1 MIIHGMAD
9 DVVPFQT
16 SVQLAEEL
24 IKQRKEFDLVLAP
37 AATHRWATRPDDA
50 AYLFNKLIGHFDR
63 YLGPGPRPSDQAGVP
78 SSPHWTRLPS
88 RHPRPPPHRRAN
100 TIDRH

>member
-1 MIIHGMAD
+1 MAD

-37 AATHRWATRPDDA
+37 AATHRWATQPDDA
-50 AYLFNKLIGHFDR
+50 VYLFNKLIGHFDR
-63 YLGPGPRPSDQAGVP
+63 YLGPGPRASDQAGIP
-78 SSPHWTRLPS
+78 SSRQ
-88 RHPRPPPHRRAN
+88 
-100 TIDRH
+100 